1 MLDRVELLA
10 NILVEDKGVEHL
22 QEVGLR
28 TLEDSDKPTKQSEE
42 LADVLDAVLLL
53 LDTGV
58 SQQLDRVARRLA
70 GVGGVLLDD
79 AVPEAGVLVQVVG
92 VIEVDGLLG
101 LPEDRLEDPVVFHRD
116 TVLFKR
122 VLITH
127 IPSNIHNLSRTC
139 PVTGQILLIHIVSR
153 MPVSIAF
160 HREKLILEHDFDLK
174 LSEVLFEVLRRRTL
188 PLVRHEVVLGGDG
201 GAGVE
206 DDEDAGANV
215 IEF

>member
-70 GVGGVLLDD
+70 GVGGVLLND
-79 AVPEAGVLVQVVG
+79 AVSESSVLVQVVG
-92 VIEVDGLLG
+92 VVEVDGLL
-101 LPEDRLEDPVVFHRD
+101 
-116 TVLFKR
+116 
-122 VLITH
+122 
-127 IPSNIHNLSRTC
+127 
-139 PVTGQILLIHIVSR
+139 
-153 MPVSIAF
+153 
-160 HREKLILEHDFDLK
+160 
-174 LSEVLFEVLRRRTL
+174 
-188 PLVRHEVVLGGDG
+188 
-201 GAGVE
+201 
-206 DDEDAGANV
+206 
-215 IEF
+215 